1 LKEMNIWAMPSIF
14 LGEFYCPNI
23 EPHPVN
29 STVFTFTTI
38 RNTYELDVNYRKKPH
53 RRRDH
58 GAVAVA
64 LDLF

>member
-1 LKEMNIWAMPSIF
+1 MNIWAMPLIF

-23 EPHPVN
+23 ESHPV
-29 STVFTFTTI
+29 TLAVFTFTTI
-38 RNTYELDVNYRKKPH
+38 RKTYELDVNYRKKPY

-64 LDLF
+64 LDLS